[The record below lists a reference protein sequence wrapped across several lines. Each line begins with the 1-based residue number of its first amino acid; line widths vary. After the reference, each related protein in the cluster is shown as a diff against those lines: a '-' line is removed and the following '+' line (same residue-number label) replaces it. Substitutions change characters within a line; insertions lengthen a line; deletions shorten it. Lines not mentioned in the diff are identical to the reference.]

1 MTTTD
6 RPRTAPGPA
15 GAGGPASRG
24 FIIVGVAVVLGAILL
39 LRAGGVGFQSAD
51 SGIEISADDTTTTT
65 AAPTTTVPTTDR
77 APSQVKVVVANG
89 SEVSGLAGKTGQF
102 LAQQGYSNSIA
113 VDALSQVSVTT
124 VYYSPGFESSAQAVA
139 RLLGLSSAQVQ
150 PLPDG
155 SELTK
160 DQPTDAGVIVVT
172 GPEVA
177 SIVGVKTD
185 SSSGSGSSGSGSSG
199 SGSSG
204 TSGSSSSGSGSS
216 GSGSSGSGSSGSSSS
231 GSGSSGSGSSGSG
244 SSGSSSSG
252 SGSSGSG
259 SSGSGSSGSGS
270 SGSGSSGSGSN

>member
-39 LRAGGVGFQSAD
+39 LRAGGVGFQSSD
-51 SGIEISADDTTTTT
+51 SGIEISTDDTTTTT

-102 LAQQGYSNSIA
+102 LAQQGYSNSLA

-150 PLPDG
+150 PLPNG

-160 DQPTDAGVIVVT
+160 DQPSDAGVIVVT

-177 SIVGVKTD
+177 SIVGVKTESSGS
-185 SSSGSGSSGSGSSG
+185 SSSGSSGSSGSSSSGSSSSGSSGSGSSG
-199 SGSSG
+199 SGS
-204 TSGSSSSGSGSS
+204 
-216 GSGSSGSGSSGSSSS
+216 SGSSGSSSS
-231 GSGSSGSGSSGSG
+231 GSGSSGSGSSGSSSSG

-259 SSGSGSSGSGS
+259 SSGSSGGSSGS
-270 SGSGSSGSGSN
+270 SGSN

>member
-51 SGIEISADDTTTTT
+51 SGIEISTDDTTTTT

-204 TSGSSSSGSGSS
+204 SGSSGTSGSSSSGSGSS
-216 GSGSSGSGSSGSSSS
+216 GSGSSGSGSSGSS
-231 GSGSSGSGSSGSG
+231 SSGSGSSGSG

>member
-51 SGIEISADDTTTTT
+51 SGIEISTDDTTTTT

-199 SGSSG
+199 TGSSG
-204 TSGSSSSGSGSS
+204 TSGSS
-216 GSGSSGSGSSGSSSS
+216 SSGSGSSGSSSS
-231 GSGSSGSGSSGSG
+231 GSGSSGSSSSGSSSSGSGSSGSS